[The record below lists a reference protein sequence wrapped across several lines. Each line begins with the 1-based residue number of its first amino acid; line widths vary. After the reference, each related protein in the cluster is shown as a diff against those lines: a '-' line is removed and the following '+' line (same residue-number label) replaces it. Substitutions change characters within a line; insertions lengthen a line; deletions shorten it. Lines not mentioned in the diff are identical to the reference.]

1 MEIVNEMYSEKD
13 SLETT
18 IEWNIK
24 KIIHKRGRDWCPLT
38 DWGTLLDGELMDIA
52 RESSLDVDAFVFLTG
67 STANSGLGLAYMGT
81 TCSPDKGMRI
91 SMNRY
96 TADGESVF
104 KGKDAYTAEV
114 KFTHG
119 WGFSRY

>member
-24 KIIHKRGRDWCPLT
+24 KIIHKRGRDWCPVMFGDIL
-38 DWGTLLDGELMDIA
+38 GGELQDIA
-52 RESSLDVDAFVFLTG
+52 RESSLDVDAFVFLTA
-67 STANSGLGLAYMGT
+67 SYADDGLGLAYVGT

-96 TADGESVF
+96 TADGESQF